1 MQRLRS
7 VFGVA
12 TPPLEARHQPS
23 GSNLLFNGNPL
34 VNGSRLAFADYV
46 TRNRDMLSRAHA
58 GAADLQKIVDGNAPF
73 ELTPPPGFS
82 AGQQKPYRR
91 GILLT
96 HGLSDSPYSMRHL
109 AAFFQENGFRVMA
122 VLLPGHGTQPGD
134 LLEATWQEWAKTVA
148 YGAYKLAGEVD
159 EVYLAGY
166 STGATLS
173 VYQSLRDNRVR
184 GLFLFSPALKITRWA
199 ALANLHKLYSW
210 LIPSARWIDIKPDLD
225 IYKYE
230 SFTKNAAAQLY
241 ALTQELDVHLQQPQL
256 QGQGQ
261 GLDIPVFIAASADDM
276 TVKTSIIIEF
286 IARARHP
293 SSKLVLYTTEA
304 EKFPPGFLEGRL
316 ELVNSVVPE
325 QKILSSAH
333 TAIVMPPEDRHYGV
347 AGEYSNCVH
356 YYPDEMEKY
365 AACIKNPSAD
375 FQGEITEKNLKAG
388 ILRRLMYN
396 PNFAALEVSMQRFID
411 DLP

>member
-1 MQRLRS
+1 M
-7 VFGVA
+7 A

-23 GSNLLFNGNPL
+23 GLNSQF
-34 VNGSRLAFADYV
+34 NGSRLAFADYV
-46 TRNRDMLSRAHA
+46 ARNRDMLGRAHSGS
-58 GAADLQKIVDGNAPF
+58 GAADLGKIVDGNAPF
-73 ELTPPPGFS
+73 ELKPPAGFS
-82 AGQQKPYRR
+82 AGQEKTYRR
-91 GILLT
+91 GMLLT

-134 LLEATWQEWAKTVA
+134 LLEVTWQEWAKTVA
-148 YGAYKLAGEVD
+148 YGAYKLAEEVD

-184 GLFLFSPALKITRWA
+184 GLLLFSPALKITRWA
-199 ALANLHKLYSW
+199 ALAGLHKLYSW
-210 LIPSARWIDIKPDLD
+210 LIPSARWVDIKPDLD

-230 SFTKNAAAQLY
+230 SFPKNAAAQLY
-241 ALTQELDVHLQQPQL
+241 ALTKELSAQLQQHE
-256 QGQGQ
+256 
-261 GLDIPVFIAASADDM
+261 LDIPVFIAASADDM
-276 TVKTSIIIEF
+276 TVKTSVTLEF
-286 IARARHP
+286 MARVRHP
-293 SSKLVLYTTEA
+293 SSKLVLYTTEP
-304 EKFPPGFLEGRL
+304 EKFPPGFPAAKL
-316 ELVNSVVPE
+316 ELMNSVVPE

-333 TAIVMPPEDRHYGV
+333 TAIVIPPEDKHYGV

-365 AACIKNPSAD
+365 AACLKHPEQD
-375 FQGEITEKNLKAG
+375 FQGELTEENLKAG

-396 PNFAALEVSMQRFID
+396 PNFAALKVSMQRFID
-411 DLP
+411 ELP

>member
-1 MQRLRS
+1 M
-7 VFGVA
+7 A

-23 GSNLLFNGNPL
+23 GLNSQF
-34 VNGSRLAFADYV
+34 NGSRLAFADYV
-46 TRNRDMLSRAHA
+46 ARNRDMLSRAHA
-58 GAADLQKIVDGNAPF
+58 GAADLEKIVDGNAPF

-82 AGQQKPYRR
+82 SGQQKTYRR
-91 GILLT
+91 GVLLT
-96 HGLSDSPYSMRHL
+96 HGLSDSPYFMRHL

-134 LLEATWQEWAKTVA
+134 LLEVTWQEWARTVA
-148 YGAYKLAGEVD
+148 YGADKLAEEVD

-210 LIPSARWIDIKPDLD
+210 LIPSARWVDIKPDLD

-230 SFTKNAAAQLY
+230 SFTKNAAAQTY
-241 ALTQELDVHLQQPQL
+241 ALTQELDVQL
-256 QGQGQ
+256 QEHEV
-261 GLDIPVFIAASADDM
+261 DIPVFIAASADDM
-276 TVKTSIIIEF
+276 TVKTSVTLEF
-286 IARARHP
+286 IERARHP
-293 SSKLVLYTTEA
+293 SSKLVLYTTEP
-304 EKFPPGFLEGRL
+304 EKFSPGFLAEKL
-316 ELVNSVVPE
+316 ELVNSVVPG

-333 TAIVMPPEDRHYGV
+333 TAIVMPSKDEHYGV

-356 YYPDEMEKY
+356 YYPDDMEKY
-365 AACIKNPSAD
+365 AACLKYPEQD
-375 FQGEITEKNLKAG
+375 FQGELTEENLKAG

-396 PNFAALEVSMQRFID
+396 PNFAALEVSMRRFID